1 MAPYLAA
8 VRNYWS
14 LLPAIAV
21 AVVLILLYAVPT
33 LINPQW
39 TTTVLGLFQQ
49 HPEDADPA
57 GRRMTPKRIRSRR
70 MLAGLL
76 VVVALALVGF
86 NVSLN
91 REANGCYQ
99 AAIAWGAVPRDP
111 VGNQER
117 TTDDPCVNMI
127 YGSFIGDGSGE
138 VFEDKQQPVL
148 MYQLMGDKKPKYVK
162 WVQNRPSYDDG
173 DLLIGV
179 GADCSLDLKVDE
191 GEDKITAVIDM
202 EQPCPVDDQ
211 ISLTPIKLK
220 KPIGDRKLVTVGG
233 KELQQINPDLDSW
246 PTVLKK
252 LVTGG

>member
-39 TTTVLGLFQQ
+39 TTTVLGLFKQ

-57 GRRMTPKRIRSRR
+57 DRRMTPKRVQSRR

-76 VVVALALVGF
+76 VLVAVGLVGF

-99 AAIAWGAVPRDP
+99 AATAWGAVDTPP
-111 VGNQER
+111 VGNQKR
-117 TTDDPCVNMI
+117 SSDDPCVTMI
-127 YGSFIGDGSGE
+127 YGTFIGDGSGT
-138 VFEDKQQPVL
+138 VTGDKPQPVAA
-148 MYQLMGDKKPKYVK
+148 YQLMGDKEPKYLK
-162 WVQNRPSYDDG
+162 WVQNRPSYDEG

-179 GADCSLDLKVDE
+179 SGDCALDLKVE
-191 GEDKITAVIDM
+191 EAADKITAVVDM
-202 EQPCPVDDQ
+202 DQPCPPGND

-220 KPIGDRKLVTVGG
+220 EPLGDRKLVTVDG
-233 KELQQINPDLDSW
+233 KELQRIDPDLDSW
-246 PTVLKK
+246 PRVLQK

>member
-57 GRRMTPKRIRSRR
+57 GRRMTPKRIQSRR

-76 VVVALALVGF
+76 VVVALGLVGF

-99 AAIAWGAVPRDP
+99 AATVWGAVPRDP
-111 VGNQER
+111 VGNQKR
-117 TTDDPCVNMI
+117 TTDDPCVTMI

-138 VFEDKQQPVL
+138 VLEDKQQPVVA
-148 MYQLMGDKKPKYVK
+148 YQLMGDKKPKYLK
-162 WVQNRPSYDDG
+162 WVQNRPSYDEG

-179 GADCSLDLKVDE
+179 GADCALDLKVKE
-191 GEDKITAVIDM
+191 AEDQLTAVIDRT
-202 EQPCPVDDQ
+202 EPCPVDDQ

-220 KPIGDRKLVTVGG
+220 KPLGDRKLVTVGG
-233 KELQQINPDLDSW
+233 KELQRIDPDMDSW
-246 PTVLKK
+246 PTVLKN